1 MPRQENIE
9 ALKRAGDR
17 FKARDLE
24 GHLELYTSS
33 VIHHGFSSRIR
44 PGVAG
49 LRDHYNGL
57 LKAFPDMRVD
67 IHDFIADGEKVAHRF
82 SFFGTHRG
90 DFLGVAP
97 TLKQVTA
104 PGIHIHLFQGGKCI
118 EVWQVLDTFR
128 FLSQIGAV
136 PQLREMR

>member
-1 MPRQENIE
+1 MPRHENVE
-9 ALKRAGDR
+9 ALKRAADR
-17 FKARDLE
+17 FKARDLD

-44 PGVAG
+44 PGVPG
-49 LRDHYNGL
+49 LKDHYTKL

-67 IHDFIADGEKVAHRF
+67 MLDIMADGEKVAHRF
-82 SFFGTHRG
+82 TFHGTHRG

-97 TLKQVTA
+97 TMKTVTA
-104 PGIHIHLFQGGKCI
+104 PGVHIHLFQDGKCI
-118 EVWQVLDTFR
+118 EVWQILDTFR
-128 FLSQIGAV
+128 FLSQIGAL